1 MKYSKALLQF
11 AALIALALVAASHA
25 YGDVSSELEALG
37 SSGQVRER
45 ASRLESRTRV
55 SIVQGRAVDR
65 NWRLELG
72 TSYGG
77 AAFGD
82 SYLNTQNLGANV
94 DLHITPKVSIGVRY
108 AKAFNQL
115 TAEGKNRLEQARAA
129 NANTGDDTIPQI
141 SYPDEQVMGVLDW
154 YMTYGKINLFD
165 WKTVQFDIY
174 SLAGYGQI
182 KIDTRSGGQELS
194 EWTGTWT
201 AGGGIGFWLSQHFT
215 TRFELRYQNY
225 SDRQYAGSR
234 DLNVVVGTFGLGV
247 LL

>member
-1 MKYSKALLQF
+1 MNFSKALVQF
-11 AALIALALVAASHA
+11 AALLALALVASHA
-25 YGDVSSELEALG
+25 YGDVSSDLEALG
-37 SSGQVRER
+37 TNRQVNER
-45 ASRLESRTRV
+45 ASRLESRTRMA
-55 SIVQGRAVDR
+55 IVQGRAVDR
-65 NWRLELG
+65 NWRLEFG
-72 TSYGG
+72 TSYGA

-82 SYLNTQNLGANV
+82 AYLNTQNLGANV

-115 TAEGKNRLEQARAA
+115 TAEGKNRVDQARVS
-129 NANTGDDTIPQI
+129 NANTGDYTVPQI

-182 KIDTRSGGQELS
+182 KIDTRYGGQDLS

-234 DLNVVVGTFGLGV
+234 DVNLVVGTLGLGV

>member
-1 MKYSKALLQF
+1 MKYSKAFLQF
-11 AALIALALVAASHA
+11 VSLIALALVASRAF
-25 YGDVSSELEALG
+25 GDVTSELESLG
-37 SSGQVRER
+37 SNSQVNER
-45 ASRLESRTRV
+45 AARLENRTRM
-55 SIVQGRAVDR
+55 SIVQGRTVDR
-65 NWRLELG
+65 NWRLEVG
-72 TSYGG
+72 TSYGA

-94 DLHITPKVSIGVRY
+94 DLHINPKFSIGVRY

-115 TAEGKNRLEQARAA
+115 TAEGQNRFDQARAA
-129 NANTGDDTIPQI
+129 NTTTGDFTRPQI
-141 SYPDEQVMGVLDW
+141 SYPEQQVLGVVDW

-182 KIDTRSGGQELS
+182 QVGTDYGGQES
-194 EWTGTWT
+194 SVWTNTWT
-201 AGGGIGFWLSQHFT
+201 AGAGIGFWLSQHFT

-225 SDRQYAGSR
+225 ADQQYAGSR
-234 DLNVVVGTFGLGV
+234 DLNLVVGTFGLGV